1 LIEAQQRMA
10 AGDLGFI
17 EEPALIE
24 FVRTQRWF
32 GGKSRE
38 VTHVGVLDAA
48 PLRVGDSPLVDALVE
63 VRYQAGTHDV
73 YQLLIGLRD
82 EAEPGCELGW
92 VGGRVAVEALSDPT
106 DARELGRLLAD
117 GAHVEAGEGA
127 IDFFLATGATPPREP
142 LRARRLGA
150 EQSNSSIVFDE
161 ELLLKAYRR
170 LEPGVNP
177 ELELLRFLS
186 ERSFENIPELIGWYE
201 YSGRLMAATLGIVQR
216 FVRGGIDGWSLA
228 LEMLTSGDGDL
239 FLGHAERLGD
249 LTGRMHASLA
259 SDLSDPAFA
268 PEEPSAESLAILTAT
283 IEDEVSQ
290 LFSRLPDAEALAPL
304 RGLEDEIRERLHMLP
319 HAASGGR
326 RIRHHGDYHLGQV
339 LWAGDDWMVL
349 DFEGEP
355 ARSMPERRRKRSP
368 LRDAAGMLRSFGY
381 AARAAEQFHGVE
393 LPPLWEERVRDA
405 FLEAYLPHVETA
417 RLLPTSRGFTEELL
431 RIFELE
437 KAVYELRY
445 ELDHRPDWVGIS
457 VAGIVN
463 LLQPAS
469 A

>member
-1 LIEAQQRMA
+1 MIEAQRRMA

-17 EEPALIE
+17 EEPALVE

-48 PLRVGDSPLVDALVE
+48 PMRGGDSPLVDALVE

-82 EAEPGCELGW
+82 EAEPDCALGW
-92 VGGRVAVEALSDPT
+92 ADGRVAVEALSDPT

-117 GAHVEAGEGA
+117 AAHVEAGEGA
-127 IDFFLATGATPPREP
+127 IDFYLVPGALPPAAP
-142 LRARRLGA
+142 LTARRLGA

-161 ELLLKAYRR
+161 ELMLKAYRR

-186 ERSFENIPELIGWYE
+186 ERGFANIPELVGWYE

-249 LTGRMHASLA
+249 LTGRMHACLGSEPA
-259 SDLSDPAFA
+259 EPAFA
-268 PEEPSAESLAILTAT
+268 PEEPSAESLAILSAT

-290 LFSRLPDAEALAPL
+290 LFSALPDSDALAPL
-304 RGLEDEIRERLHMLP
+304 RGLEEDVRERLRMLP

-381 AARAAEQFHGVE
+381 AAAAARQFHGVE
-393 LPPLWEERVRDA
+393 PPPMWEERAREA
-405 FLEAYLPHVETA
+405 FLEAYLPHVEAA

-457 VAGIVN
+457 VAGIVK
-463 LLQPAS
+463 LLEPAGP
-469 A
+469 